1 MKPAVFIDRDGT
13 INEQRGYI
21 NHITRFILLPGVGE
35 AISFLNKNDHLVVV
49 TSNQAGVAQGYFP
62 LELVHEVHQVM
73 ERELA
78 KDNAFLDGIYFCPH
92 HPHGV
97 VMDYKRECRCRKPD
111 VGLIERARAELGIDM
126 ERSYVIG
133 DRWLD
138 MDFARNANLPGIL
151 VLTGYGKG
159 EMEYIVPHKTLK
171 PAFVA
176 EDLLGAATWILAQDR

>member
-1 MKPAVFIDRDGT
+1 MS
-13 INEQRGYI
+13 
-21 NHITRFILLPGVGE
+21 
-35 AISFLNKNDHLVVV
+35 AII
-49 TSNQAGVAQGYFP
+49 Q
-62 LELVHEVHQVM
+62 
-73 ERELA
+73 
-78 KDNAFLDGIYFCPH
+78 
-92 HPHGV
+92 
-97 VMDYKRECRCRKPD
+97 
-111 VGLIERARAELGIDM
+111 RARAELAIDM

-138 MDFARNANLPGIL
+138 IDFARNANLPGIL